1 MRAQPKIR
9 LHDWA
14 ARHWNPPPDR
24 IKLHRWARLHRIDP
38 PPQKVGREY
47 YVEPDAKLVDRNG
60 NPV

>member
-1 MRAQPKIR
+1 MAAKIPIT
-9 LHDWA
+9 DWA
-14 ARHWNPPPDR
+14 AKRWNPPPNR
-24 IKLHRWARLHRIDP
+24 IQLCRWARLQRIDP